1 MAFGGT
7 TSQPHQLTSTAI
19 KSHKTNAR
27 VRKKELKIQS
37 SRFLLAKISRFL
49 CVLAFAR
56 KMTSEFLSIC
66 FLLFVAP
73 ELVKEKTKSK
83 KC

>member
-7 TSQPHQLTSTAI
+7 TTQPHQLTSNAI
-19 KSHKTNAR
+19 KSHKTNAK

-49 CVLAFAR
+49 CVLAFVW
-56 KMTSEFLSIC
+56 KMTSEFLSIW

-73 ELVKEKTKSK
+73 ELQKK